1 MAQDRESPRGGLM
14 QRTKSGARGHA
25 VHRTKSLVHNEANLN
40 DDEDDGDHSFWGQ
53 LWHAAGYRHTEDGDY
68 IKVRAAHVPEKP
80 EIDLA
85 AIQDPDASEDGSGKG
100 DDDATEDVRSAAAQ
114 ETAAALVE
122 ALRLGES
129 EKAMELL
136 QVAEHKGTLRDVMHA
151 RDGKGWTV
159 LHWAVEFD
167 PDRMPTTHREAR
179 LALVKKLLSFHVWPR
194 PPARP
199 RRGALVRA
207 LSAERAGRAGRRAW
221 T

>member
-1 MAQDRESPRGGLM
+1 
-14 QRTKSGARGHA
+14 
-25 VHRTKSLVHNEANLN
+25 
-40 DDEDDGDHSFWGQ
+40 
-53 LWHAAGYRHTEDGDY
+53 
-68 IKVRAAHVPEKP
+68 
-80 EIDLA
+80 
-85 AIQDPDASEDGSGKG
+85 
-100 DDDATEDVRSAAAQ
+100 
-114 ETAAALVE
+114 
-122 ALRLGES
+122 
-129 EKAMELL
+129 
-136 QVAEHKGTLRDVMHA
+136 MHA

-179 LALVKKLLSFHVWPR
+179 LALVKKLLSFPVGPR